1 MMLPWMERE
10 KKDLRMREAPSLRV
24 RDSGSRGMLTCTI
37 LLRYGGCW
45 GKGSPESF

>member
-37 LLRYGGCW
+37 LLRYGGYW
-45 GKGSPESF
+45 GKSSPESF